1 MSKKIIQNED
11 TEKREELIN
20 NENNTQN
27 IGNDINTEAET
38 KNYFKKYWYFLL
50 VVFVVAAVIIIVAF
64 MAKKNSA
71 SDAVEDHVVV
81 GQYKGL
87 TYTPIDTSVSDEE
100 VQAEIQKVVDNKTK
114 YEKLDDRTGTTA
126 VDGDIVNCTYSAT
139 LNGEVIEEGTG
150 NFEIGSGEF
159 SEFEDAIKGKVIG
172 DSITV
177 VATIPEDYAGST
189 ALKDVAGAEVSFEVT
204 LNFVSQRI
212 VPEITDDFVSEVTK
226 NECKSAD
233 DYADYVRSTLEEENI
248 EEADAQISQ
257 ELIEKIIDS
266 SEFIDIDDMV
276 QEYYDT
282 MYSTYED
289 AAKAYDLGMEDY
301 IQEYY
306 SISLEEFKNQ
316 LSEAM
321 NDLVKEQ
328 LVLKSIVQSEGLTI
342 TDEIYQKYIA
352 EYLDDYGYT
361 DEASFLE
368 YYGED
373 SVKESMLYDYAIDYV
388 VENSVADTS
397 AEADPVKDDSAIN
410 NDEADGSDKNED

>member
-1 MSKKIIQNED
+1 MSKKFIRNEN
-11 TEKREELIN
+11 TEKREKSLN
-20 NENNTQN
+20 NENNN
-27 IGNDINTEAET
+27 LSIGNDINTEAET
-38 KNYFKKYWYFLL
+38 KNYFKKYWYVLL
-50 VVFVVAAVIIIVAF
+50 AVFAVAVIVIIAF
-64 MAKKNSA
+64 SAKKNSA

-100 VQAEIQKVVDNKTK
+100 VQAEIQKVIDNKTK
-114 YEKLDDRTGTTA
+114 YEKLDDRNGTTA
-126 VDGDIVNCTYSAT
+126 ENGDIVNCTYSAT

-177 VATIPEDYAGST
+177 VATVPENYSGSS

-212 VPEITDDFVSEVTK
+212 VPEITDEFVAEVTK
-226 NECKSAD
+226 NECTSAD
-233 DYADYVRSTLEEENI
+233 DYEEYVRAGLEADNI
-248 EEADAQISQ
+248 EAADVQISQ

-289 AAKAYDLGMEDY
+289 AAKAYDLSMDEY

-306 SISLEEFKNQ
+306 SISLDEFKTQ
-316 LSEAM
+316 LSDAM

-342 TDEIYQKYIA
+342 TDDIYQKYIA
-352 EYLDDYGYT
+352 EYLEDYGYT
-361 DEASFLE
+361 DEESFLD

-373 SVKESMLYDYAIDYV
+373 SVKESMLYDYAIDFV
-388 VENSVADTS
+388 VDNSVPG
-397 AEADPVKDDSAIN
+397 EAATDDSSTDDSASDDSASS
-410 NDEADGSDKNED
+410 DESVTEE